1 MEYTNTASSFIKAAL
16 FTQVLKTSVALSI
29 IKDCPTNWN
38 VDDFVNQLQNAHEFY
53 EIYKEKSYYQ
63 ANRLKTSL
71 KPSLREFTQ
80 IINSDEDDN
89 FEILKETLSRLST
102 SVASTRIGFRGLL
115 DALDLITESLVVPGI
130 THVFQS
136 LAWTKVC
143 GEILEEN
150 GLLHQVAQLH
160 KEANDTM
167 KLAGEVSARLDLN
180 EQSTTEIGKFIAT
193 IFDLICNVKQD
204 DIYFCWLR
212 PMKTFLSAYIRSF
225 QKNEDLHFPNLV
237 NFLCRHLLI
246 RCCKILTD
254 AGEEINFVNESFPR
268 LYSIAYPLLNCYK
281 RKIEMGKDL
290 IETIRETVDTIQRLE
305 FTNSGELSLSN
316 GSIGLLNTLKI
327 KFQSLLDLPS

>member
-29 IKDCPTNWN
+29 IKDCPANWN
-38 VDDFVNQLQNAHEFY
+38 VEDFVNQLQNSHEFY
-53 EIYKEKSYYQ
+53 EIYKDKSYYQ

-71 KPSLREFTQ
+71 PPSFGEFTQ
-80 IINSDEDDN
+80 IINSDEVEK
-89 FEILKETLSRLST
+89 FEILKGILSQVST

-115 DALDLITESLVVPGI
+115 DALDSITESIVVPGI

-136 LAWTKVC
+136 LVWANVC

-160 KEANDTM
+160 REANDTM
-167 KLAGEVSARLDLN
+167 KLAGEVSAKLDIN
-180 EQSTTEIGKFIAT
+180 EQSTAEIGKFIAT
-193 IFDLICNVKQD
+193 IFDLICNVKRD

-212 PMKTFLSAYIRSF
+212 PLKTLLSAYIRSF
-225 QKNEDLHFPNLV
+225 QKNEDLRFPNLV

-246 RCCKILTD
+246 CCRKILTD
-254 AGEEINFVNESFPR
+254 AGDEIDFVNESFPR
-268 LYSIAYPLLNCYK
+268 LYSIACPLLDCYK
-281 RKIEMGKDL
+281 RKLEMGKDL
-290 IETIRETVDTIQRLE
+290 VETIRETVDTIQHLD
-305 FTNSGELSLSN
+305 FTKGGELSLSS
-316 GSIGLLNTLKI
+316 GSIGLLNTLKF